1 MRHWCKNNAIMSIII
16 RTCGL
21 GVYSD
26 ECCSCML
33 PIWWGFGQLWPVHV
47 KKGVVSLRWRR
58 LMGRRN
64 LGLISRIGGRGR
76 EEDIAVLLARF
87 GEVLA
92 AGCWGRVRLMVWGKK
107 ERARGGFVIH
117 HEQHFFHA
125 WCWLVILFTV
135 IVANVAKTR
144 FFCNNPCNKLLQK
157 TVQDHHQ
164 RLIPFAKLWFCT
176 WYFTPWSRVVI
187 PTSIAQIVA
196 KVQEHERLCFF
207 CNNQCNRSWAKGHV
221 WFTTLKIICLRW
233 TRPTWH
239 GRQSYQKIRYQQWY
253 NYQLLLC
260 IGYFSSN

>member
-1 MRHWCKNNAIMSIII
+1 MQQQAIRIPTVAICQSIVVCKAAVVLRRCVRKAKWGVLINPTKSRCYMRHWCKNNAIMSIII

-47 KKGVVSLRWRR
+47 KKVAQIDGAEKFGPV
-58 LMGRRN
+58 
-64 LGLISRIGGRGR
+64 ISRIGGRGR

-164 RLIPFAKLWFCT
+164 RFNT
-176 WYFTPWSRVVI
+176 
-187 PTSIAQIVA
+187 
-196 KVQEHERLCFF
+196 
-207 CNNQCNRSWAKGHV
+207 
-221 WFTTLKIICLRW
+221 IC
-233 TRPTWH
+233 
-239 GRQSYQKIRYQQWY
+239 
-253 NYQLLLC
+253 
-260 IGYFSSN
+260 